1 MVAVQAALCAL
12 VLGASSETVLLDFS
26 ATWCGPCREMDR
38 VVAPLI
44 AQGAPIRKVDI
55 DQQGELARQYRV
67 DGVPCFVMLVEGRE
81 VDRQVGATSADRL
94 RQMLNHAQP
103 ATAPTPGL
111 LNRGLFGGFNRGL
124 PALPALVA
132 PKAPKTFGD
141 EPSSTTTAAPSKPLL
156 PKSISEPFSKFAD
169 GVRNV
174 VGGER
179 PTPPHLA
186 QQVIDRVMRSAVRLR
201 IGEGSGNSIGTGTII
216 DARAGEALIVTCGH
230 IFRES
235 NGQGRID
242 VDLLGVQGEPQVTG
256 QLIGFDLKADLALI
270 SIRPGLDVSA
280 SPLAPIGY
288 QVRPGDAVVSVGCNH
303 GAEATSRVGRVL
315 STDKFVGPLLQV
327 TGQPVQGRSG
337 GGLFTAEGLV
347 IGVCNAADPQDDA
360 GLYASLR
367 MIHTEVANHGIDKV
381 LAKPAEL
388 DTALSATPPT
398 MPSRMPAPIDF
409 TRAAAQSPDN
419 QPVSHTAPPGKQVTL
434 TAHEAALLERVRQ
447 QGQHAELIC
456 IVRSR
461 ESGQAPQRVLV
472 LDQASPELLQHLNL
486 VGRQPEFALSGSAQP
501 AGPPGSTSQTA
512 PPGLPPNAQP
522 NWSMMPVR

>member
-12 VLGASSETVLLDFS
+12 ILGASGETVLLDFS
-26 ATWCGPCREMDR
+26 ASWCGPCRQMDSL
-38 VVAPLI
+38 VAPLI
-44 AQGAPIRKVDI
+44 AQGAPIRKIDI
-55 DQQGELARQYRV
+55 DQQSELARQYRI
-67 DGVPCFVMLVEGRE
+67 DGVPCFVMLVDGRE

-94 RQMLNHAQP
+94 RQMLSRAQP
-103 ATAPTPGL
+103 ATAPTSGL
-111 LNRGLFGGFNRGL
+111 LKNGLFGGLNRGL
-124 PALPALVA
+124 PALPSLTLS
-132 PKAPKTFGD
+132 KAPKTFG
-141 EPSSTTTAAPSKPLL
+141 EELTPATSTAPSKPLL

-174 VGGER
+174 VGGDR
-179 PTPPHLA
+179 PAAPQVS

-242 VDLLGVQGEPQVTG
+242 VELLGVSGEPKVTG
-256 QLIGFDLKADLALI
+256 QLIGFDLKTDLALI
-270 SIRPGLDVSA
+270 NIRPGLAVTSA
-280 SPLAPIGY
+280 PLAPVGY

-303 GAEATSRVGRVL
+303 GAEATSRVGRVMT
-315 STDKFVGPLLQV
+315 TDKFVGPLLQV

-367 MIHTEVANHGIDKV
+367 MIHTEVAHRGIDKV

-388 DTALSATPPT
+388 DTALAATPPT
-398 MPSRMPAPIDF
+398 MPTRMPAPIDF

-419 QPVSHTAPPGKQVTL
+419 QPVSHTVPPGKQVTL

-447 QGQHAELIC
+447 QGQNAELIC

-486 VGRQPEFALSGSAQP
+486 VGRQPELASTGNPQP
-501 AGPPGSTSQTA
+501 ASPTVSASGTVLPGA
-512 PPGLPPNAQP
+512 VPGGQP
-522 NWSMMPVR
+522 NWSMKPVR